1 MKKKIIIAV
10 AVVVGLIALVCTINI
25 LRGHWLVPAQIQRV
39 EFQGHDSCSGP
50 VSKTVELNNSEIR
63 RMVAYYNLAS
73 YAGRVDAEGCDSEFS
88 FNIYLKDGTRIHI
101 REAYAPRIEV
111 KLPQQDKY
119 WINSTQLANFAQ
131 ELIEKYD
138 LTVS

>member
-1 MKKKIIIAV
+1 MKKKIIVTAAV
-10 AVVVGLIALVCTINI
+10 IVGLIALICSINI
-25 LRGHWLVPAQIQRV
+25 LRGHWLVPSQIQLV

-50 VSKTVELNNSEIR
+50 VSKTVELTDSEIR
-63 RMVAYYNLAS
+63 SMVAYYNLAS

-88 FNIYLKDGTRIHI
+88 FTIYLKDGTRICLW
-101 REAYAPRIEV
+101 EAYAPRIEV

-119 WINSTQLANFAQ
+119 WINSIQLSNFAQ
-131 ELIEKYD
+131 TLIEKYD